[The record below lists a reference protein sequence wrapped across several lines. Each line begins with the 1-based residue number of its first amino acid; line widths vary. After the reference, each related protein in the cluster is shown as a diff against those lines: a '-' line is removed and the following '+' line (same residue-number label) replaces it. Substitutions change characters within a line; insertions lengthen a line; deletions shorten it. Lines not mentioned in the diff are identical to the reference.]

1 MALPARRSSPRG
13 SPGSTPPRPA
23 QAQPAIPRGIL
34 RVRRASSR
42 PLALHTTDRLVR
54 DRSAPLPKGTG
65 LSATPLSQDASV
77 ARVGT
82 GRALARLIEYAR
94 PALPAIVGGMVAALI
109 AQLIA
114 LAIPQVLQSIVDG
127 PLTDGDASAIW
138 PLAGLVFGLGVL
150 EAAMVALRRW
160 FVLTPGTRVE
170 ARMRNA
176 LYAKLQ
182 DLPVS
187 FHDRWPSGQLL
198 SRAVSDLGLIRRW
211 LSFGLVLLVVNLI
224 VIIVGLGIL
233 VSMNWMLG
241 VVFLVCSIPLW
252 IVGFRFEG
260 RYSEVSRRSQDQ
272 AGDLATAVEESVHG
286 IRVLKAFGRGKHALS
301 TFRVRAESLRSTE
314 IEKARLEANI
324 WAWILLVPAVALA
337 VCLVLGVWLASQDV
351 LTVGQLVAFFA
362 TATVL
367 AWPIES
373 IGFLLAFSVDARTAT
388 DRFFDILDSENTI
401 TDPEQ
406 PASVEKPR
414 GELAFTGVRFR
425 YQDSPDRFGDLLDGV
440 DLALEPGET
449 MAIVGLTGSG
459 KTTLT
464 ALTTRLYDVTA
475 GSITLDGVDIRAFSR
490 EELRTHIAMAFEDAT
505 LFSASV
511 RDNVLLGRPELAR
524 DEPAVRAEAERVLDE
539 ALRIAQAGF
548 AYDLPDGVDTKVG
561 EEGMSLSGGQRQRL
575 ALARAVAAAPAVLVL
590 DDPLSALDVA
600 TEAKVEAELRRV
612 LATTTALIVAHR
624 PSTVMLADRVAL
636 LEEGRI
642 TAVGTHS
649 ELLRES
655 EHYAFVISSLED
667 EVRREAAEA
676 SGRIDREAA
685 ELAAAKAASAEIAAA
700 VEIDATGAAT
710 AAKTGIEPIERE
722 EAAR

>member
-1 MALPARRSSPRG
+1 
-13 SPGSTPPRPA
+13 
-23 QAQPAIPRGIL
+23 
-34 RVRRASSR
+34 
-42 PLALHTTDRLVR
+42 
-54 DRSAPLPKGTG
+54 

-82 GRALARLIEYAR
+82 VRALARLIEYAR
-94 PALPAIVGGMVAALI
+94 PALPAIIAGMVAALLS
-109 AQLIA
+109 QLVA

-127 PLTDGDASAIW
+127 PLADGDASAIW
-138 PLAGLVFGLGVL
+138 PLAGLVLGLGVL

-233 VSMNWMLG
+233 VSMSWMLG
-241 VVFLVCSIPLW
+241 IVFLVCSIPLW
-252 IVGFRFEG
+252 VVGYRFEG
-260 RYSEVSRRSQDQ
+260 RYSEVSRLSQDQ

-301 TFRVRAESLRSTE
+301 TFRAQAESLRSTE
-314 IEKARLEANI
+314 IEKSRLEANI

-700 VEIDATGAAT
+700 VETDVTDAAT

>member
-1 MALPARRSSPRG
+1 M
-13 SPGSTPPRPA
+13 
-23 QAQPAIPRGIL
+23 
-34 RVRRASSR
+34 
-42 PLALHTTDRLVR
+42 
-54 DRSAPLPKGTG
+54 
-65 LSATPLSQDASV
+65 SATPVSQDAPTT
-77 ARVGT
+77 RVGT
-82 GRALARLIEYAR
+82 VRALARLIEYAR
-94 PALPAIVGGMVAALI
+94 PALPAIIAGMVAALLS
-109 AQLIA
+109 QLVA
-114 LAIPQVLQSIVDG
+114 LAIPQVLQAIVDG

-138 PLAGLVFGLGVL
+138 PLAALVFALGVL

-224 VIIVGLGIL
+224 VIVVGLGIL
-233 VSMNWMLG
+233 ISMSWVLG
-241 VVFLVCSIPLW
+241 IVFLLCSIPLW
-252 IVGFRFEG
+252 IVGYRFEG
-260 RYSEVSRRSQDQ
+260 RYSEVSRLSQDQ

-301 TFRVRAESLRSTE
+301 TFRKQAESLRSTE
-314 IEKARLEANI
+314 MEKARLEASI

-337 VCLVLGVWLASQDV
+337 VCLVFGVVLAAQGV

-362 TATVL
+362 TASVL

-388 DRFFDILDSENTI
+388 DRFFDILDSENVI
-401 TDPEQ
+401 TDPER
-406 PASVEKPR
+406 PATIERPR

-425 YQDSPDRFGDLLDGV
+425 YQDSPDRFGDLLDGI
-440 DLALEPGET
+440 DLTLEPGET
-449 MAIVGLTGSG
+449 MALVGLTGSG
-459 KTTLT
+459 KTTMT

-475 GSITLDGVDIRAFSR
+475 GSITLDGVDIRALSR

-511 RDNVLLGRPELAR
+511 RDNVLLGRPELAS
-524 DEPAVRAEAERVLDE
+524 DEPGVRAEAERVLDE
-539 ALRIAQAGF
+539 ALAIAQAGF
-548 AYDLPDGVDTKVG
+548 AYELPDGVDTKVG

-600 TEAKVEAELRRV
+600 TEARVEAELRRV
-612 LATTTALIVAHR
+612 LDSTTALIVAHR

-636 LEEGRI
+636 LEDGRI

-685 ELAAAKAASAEIAAA
+685 EVEAAEVISAELATA
-700 VEIDATGAAT
+700 VEADVSDAAT
-710 AAKTGIEPIERE
+710 AAKTGIEPSERE